1 MWVWGVLEPSRKFG
15 GVPER
20 PWRVQGVLLLIH
32 GVHGFIQKGLE
43 MSKKVPV
50 GCRGSPGVSRASLQS
65 SRRVWGC
72 PRTVLECPGSV
83 HVGLGGPGAI
93 QKGLEMSQRGLG
105 GSGGSFGGFRGSCCL
120 LEGSEDVPEVS
131 WGVQGVLP
139 LSLPLSY
146 EGTKGPPWG
155 HCVKVGDTVSSLRTS
170 QGKWGHRVT
179 VSHLK
184 VGDTPTVSHLKVG
197 ASLCP
202 PDGVRPQSWGHT
214 TVSHPKVGDTPT
226 CYTPKLGSVPEVG
239 VPPRPHHG
247 VTSQSWGPPSG
258 DPFCAP
264 PIADCTVPMG
274 WERGAPFIF
283 GIKVYFV
290 ITGGWGMPPLR
301 E

>member
-1 MWVWGVLEPSRKFG
+1 M
-15 GVPER
+15 
-20 PWRVQGVLLLIH
+20 
-32 GVHGFIQKGLE
+32 
-43 MSKKVPV
+43 
-50 GCRGSPGVSRASLQS
+50 A
-65 SRRVWGC
+65 
-72 PRTVLECPGSV
+72 
-83 HVGLGGPGAI
+83 
-93 QKGLEMSQRGLG
+93 QRGLG
-105 GSGGSFGGFRGSCCL
+105 GSGGSFGGFRWSCCL

-131 WGVQGVLP
+131 WGVQGVLS

-214 TVSHPKVGDTPT
+214 TVSHPKVGDAPT
-226 CYTPKLGSVPEVG
+226 VSHPKVGTALCHPDGVRHQSWDTPKLGSVPEVG
-239 VPPRPHHG
+239 VPPHPHHG

-264 PIADCTVPMG
+264 PIADSTVPMG
-274 WERGAPFIF
+274 WGRGAPFIF
-283 GIKVYFV
+283 GVKVYFV
-290 ITGGWGMPPLR
+290 ITGGWGMPPPC

>member
-1 MWVWGVLEPSRKFG
+1 M
-15 GVPER
+15 
-20 PWRVQGVLLLIH
+20 
-32 GVHGFIQKGLE
+32 
-43 MSKKVPV
+43 
-50 GCRGSPGVSRASLQS
+50 A
-65 SRRVWGC
+65 
-72 PRTVLECPGSV
+72 
-83 HVGLGGPGAI
+83 
-93 QKGLEMSQRGLG
+93 QRGLG

-131 WGVQGVLP
+131 WGVQGVLS

-214 TVSHPKVGDTPT
+214 TVSHPKVGVCPRGGSAPT
-226 CYTPKLGSVPEVG
+226 SPPWRHIPKLGTPLWG
-239 VPPRPHHG
+239 PILCAPHCRLHCSHG
-247 VTSQSWGPPSG
+247 V
-258 DPFCAP
+258 
-264 PIADCTVPMG
+264 
-274 WERGAPFIF
+274 GA
-283 GIKVYFV
+283 GGTLYF
-290 ITGGWGMPPLR
+290 WD
-301 E
+301 